1 MMQNK
6 QKKRLLQK
14 LWGWI
19 CLSINCL
26 VVSLHLIGQNAELL
40 TCGILLSILTVCYG
54 VIKTQTDKLK
64 GDISVASVVIEYIC
78 IYIITFL
85 GGYKVAAYIPSV
97 SVLIALVI
105 ATVVEILILFF
116 IANLGKIQ
124 RFFCKTKK

>member
-1 MMQNK
+1 MQNK
-6 QKKRLLQK
+6 QKKRLIQK

-26 VVSLHLIGQNAELL
+26 VVSLHLIGENAELL
-40 TCGILLSILTVCYG
+40 TGGVLLSVLTIGYG

-64 GDISVASVVIEYIC
+64 GDISFASEYIC

-105 ATVVEILILFF
+105 ATIVEILILFL
-116 IANLGKIQ
+116 ITYLGKIR
-124 RFFCKTKK
+124 RFFTKQKN